1 MKEAELFYWIKKYDT
16 VIFINYENLKYRM
29 KLPCEQLVERLPVIR
44 SMITR
49 EMIETF
55 NLTQEQTAK
64 KLGITQSAVS
74 HYLSGS
80 RGTKI
85 VSDKKLKAKV
95 RKIAKG
101 IIEGK
106 KKFPKSIC
114 NICGCHR

>member
-1 MKEAELFYWIKKYDT
+1 
-16 VIFINYENLKYRM
+16 M

-44 SMITR
+44 ALITR

-74 HYLSGS
+74 HYLAGS
-80 RGTKI
+80 RGTKKL
-85 VSDKKLKAKV
+85 SDKKLLIES
-95 RKIAKG
+95 RKIAKE

-106 KKFPKSIC
+106 NKFPKSIC
-114 NICGCHR
+114 SLCGCVR

>member
-1 MKEAELFYWIKKYDT
+1 
-16 VIFINYENLKYRM
+16 M

-44 SMITR
+44 SMITH

-55 NLTQEQTAK
+55 NLTQKQTAK

-80 RGTKI
+80 RGMKNI
-85 VSDKKLKAKV
+85 SNKKLKREA
-95 RKIAKG
+95 RKIAKE

-106 KKFPKSIC
+106 AKFPKSVC
-114 NICGCHR
+114 SLCGCIR